1 MATST
6 VAWPHVEI
14 SGFDAGLSEEERAI
28 QQNIH
33 RFSAEVIRPIGQ
45 ALDRMEPEHA
55 YEAGSPFWDFHRE
68 VAKLGIGPQHV
79 MDVPPAE
86 AARMEA
92 LLVAEIAWGDVG
104 LAVSLG
110 AGAMPYQAAVQSGS
124 QELIDLCEGKIG
136 CWGATQPDRGS
147 DGLTL
152 YPRERFPGSKGNVG
166 NLTAKFIGDEIIING
181 QTSAWVS
188 NGYVAQTCL
197 LDIAA
202 DYGDGFY
209 DEHGSVYGCNIIVPL
224 DIEGVSKG
232 RPLRKIGKRALPQG
246 EIYFDNVKV
255 PRRFGVATRDDYD
268 VKHAMAWAMAGT
280 AMSHVSTGLARAAF
294 EMALN
299 YVNER
304 KQGGALLADLQ
315 LTQFRIGSIGA
326 KVEAIK
332 AMARHVAQYTATS
345 PQAHPYFTA
354 AGKAFCSSEMFN
366 VVNDSLQL
374 FGGVGL
380 TAEYPI
386 EKLLRDARSMQ
397 IEDGET
403 NLLLMHYGYLM
414 TQMNSTQGWGKN

>member
-1 MATST
+1 MA
-6 VAWPHVEI
+6 
-14 SGFDAGLSEEERAI
+14 
-28 QQNIH
+28 
-33 RFSAEVIRPIGQ
+33 
-45 ALDRMEPEHA
+45 
-55 YEAGSPFWDFHRE
+55 
-68 VAKLGIGPQHV
+68 
-79 MDVPPAE
+79 
-86 AARMEA
+86 
-92 LLVAEIAWGDVG
+92 
-104 LAVSLG
+104 
-110 AGAMPYQAAVQSGS
+110 
-124 QELIDLCEGKIG
+124 
-136 CWGATQPDRGS
+136 
-147 DGLTL
+147 
-152 YPRERFPGSKGNVG
+152 
-166 NLTAKFIGDEIIING
+166 
-181 QTSAWVS
+181 
-188 NGYVAQTCL
+188 
-197 LDIAA
+197 
-202 DYGDGFY
+202 
-209 DEHGSVYGCNIIVPL
+209 
-224 DIEGVSKG
+224 GVSKG
-232 RPLRKIGKRALPQG
+232 RPLKKIGKRALPQG

-255 PRRFGVATRDDYD
+255 PRRWAVATRDDYD

-280 AMSHVSTGLARAAF
+280 AMSHVSSGLARAAF